1 MSTEIEKK
9 KEQLRQLLML
19 KAQQAKKP
27 FGLSQGQKSLLFL
40 QMSQKDRV
48 DYNSGFAIRIEGALD
63 VELFGTCVKELGQ
76 RHGILRTIFSSDKD
90 KEYQQTGDQPLTLE
104 VVDCPGASE
113 EELDR
118 LVTERLQ
125 TPFDLENG
133 PVARPA
139 LFRISESEHVFLFA
153 LHHIIYDEW
162 TSRILLMDLTT
173 LYQRRLN
180 DPAFKLPPVKN
191 TFAEYVSWQ
200 EQQMEK
206 PELVNFWQNYL
217 ENHEEA
223 QLELNGDQLI
233 QAHELN
239 ASGEVIQL
247 PINEKLMS
255 GLRQLCAAQGATM
268 FNMMI
273 SLFEVALS
281 RYAGQE
287 EIMIGTPVAGRNNP
301 DFHQT
306 AGYFVNLI
314 PMRTRVEGEERFSDF
329 LKKNV
334 ENNRR
339 VLAHQ
344 DFPFNKMVEM
354 TSRQRST
361 ARHPL
366 FNIAFT
372 YYNQKRLKDEL
383 RQSVNIIDG
392 LQLSEYEIRQQ
403 EDAYDITFEVKEME
417 HSGQVKF
424 KYRTARYTAPYM
436 EGFASYLL
444 GLVEKVVANPDQS
457 VSDLA
462 AFNPEVHA
470 LASGPDRELGGAQT
484 VYDAFRKT
492 AGQNGSSMAL
502 RHGNTSLSYA
512 QLAEHTE
519 RLTAALQQKLGS
531 EKHVGLLAG
540 TGFPMIQGML
550 SLLALGKAYVPLKTD
565 LPASRQAWML
575 ENAGASVVL
584 CDRAH
589 KERAESL
596 GENLTALCIE
606 DLLETETPGFE
617 APAIQPEDTAYLM
630 YTSGSTGTPKGVTVA
645 HRSILNLVQQQEEM
659 QINAGDRVPQLS
671 NYSFDGSIYDI
682 FGSLLNGATLHLID
696 QEVIGSA
703 DSLLRYFSEHQI
715 NKGFFTTALFNSLVD
730 LDAARYLSTFDR
742 VLFGGE
748 QVSVKHVSQALRQ
761 AKPHTL
767 LHVYGPTETTTYAT
781 AYPIKERDTA
791 SRTIPIGRPL
801 AGVHVS
807 IRMQDLQ
814 PAPVGVTGE
823 ICISGAGLSKGYL
836 GHPEL
841 TEEKFVTDSHGT
853 TLYKTGDY
861 GYMLPA
867 GEIVFAGRKDH
878 QVKMRGFRIELGEIE
893 AALYRME
900 GVKKAIVLV
909 ENENTDR
916 SRLLAA
922 VEGDTTSLKEEDIR
936 TSLAEN
942 LPDYMLPARI
952 LVFDNMAL
960 NKNAKIDRNLLWEA
974 IRQQLSGESREKVVP
989 ATPEETAVA
998 AIWKE
1003 VLGTEN
1009 IGVTDSFFE
1018 LGGNSL
1024 LAMRVLSRIKH
1035 DKAIELSPNELFD
1048 SPTIRGLCEV
1058 MAKKKPAAPGG
1069 PSRIRRSNRDQFLLK
1084 K

>member
-1 MSTEIEKK
+1 MSTDIEQK
-9 KEQLRQLLML
+9 KEQLRQLLMQ
-19 KAQQAKKP
+19 KAQQANKS

-48 DYNSGFAIRIEGALD
+48 DYNSGFAIRIEGALNT
-63 VELFGTCVKELGQ
+63 ELFGACVKDLGQ
-76 RHGILRTIFSSDKD
+76 RHGILRTVFSDDKD
-90 KEYQQTGDQPLTLE
+90 KEYQQTSHQPLTLE
-104 VVDCPGASE
+104 VVDCNGASE
-113 EELDR
+113 EEPDQ

-125 TPFDLENG
+125 TPFDLQNG
-133 PVARPA
+133 PVARPV
-139 LFRISESEHVFLFA
+139 LFRVSEREHIFLFV
-153 LHHIIYDEW
+153 LHHIVYDEW

-173 LYQRRLN
+173 LYKGRIN

-191 TFAEYVSWQ
+191 TFAEFVSWQ
-200 EQQMEK
+200 EEQMQK
-206 PELVNFWQNYL
+206 PALIHFWQNYL
-217 ENHEEA
+217 AGHEEA
-223 QLELNGDQLI
+223 QLELNGDQLLS
-233 QAHELN
+233 ADKLS
-239 ASGEVIQL
+239 APGEVIQL
-247 PINEKLMS
+247 PISEALMRA
-255 GLRQLCAAQGATM
+255 LRELCAAQGVTM
-268 FNMMI
+268 FNMMV

-306 AGYFVNLI
+306 AGYFVNLL
-314 PMRTRVEGEERFSDF
+314 PLRARVKGEERFTGF
-329 LKKNV
+329 LQKNV

-383 RQSVNIIDG
+383 RQAVNIIDG

-417 HSGQVKF
+417 HSGQMKL
-424 KYRTARYTAPYM
+424 KYRTARYTKTYM
-436 EGFASYLL
+436 EGFAHYLL
-444 GLVEKVVANPDQS
+444 RLVEKVVANPEQS
-457 VSDLA
+457 IAGLA
-462 AFNPEVHA
+462 DFNPEAYAVA
-470 LASGPDRELGGAQT
+470 TGTVRAFSSEDT
-484 VYDAFRKT
+484 VYAAFKET
-492 AGQNGSSMAL
+492 AANNSNAIAL
-502 RHGNTSLSYA
+502 RHGDTSLSYA
-512 QLAEHTE
+512 QLAEQTD
-519 RLTAALQQKLGS
+519 RLAALLQPKLGS
-531 EKHVGLLAG
+531 EPFAGLLTG

-550 SLLALGKAYVPLKTD
+550 GLLALGKAYVPLKTD
-565 LPASRQAWML
+565 LPASRQVWML
-575 ENAGASVVL
+575 ENAGATVVL
-584 CDRAH
+584 CDRDH
-589 KERAESL
+589 KQRAESL

-606 DLLETETPGFE
+606 DLLAAETTGSDAPPVDAET
-617 APAIQPEDTAYLM
+617 TAYLM
-630 YTSGSTGTPKGVTVA
+630 YTSGSTGTPKGVSVA
-645 HRSILNLVQQQEEM
+645 HRSILNLVRQQEEM
-659 QINAGDRVPQLS
+659 QIKAGDRVPQLS

-696 QEVIGSA
+696 HAVTGSA
-703 DSLLRYFSEHQI
+703 DSLLRYFNEQKI

-730 LDAARYLSTFDR
+730 LDAAKYLSTFDR
-742 VLFGGE
+742 ILFGGE
-748 QVSVKHVSQALRQ
+748 QVSVSHVSRALQYARPG
-761 AKPHTL
+761 AL
-767 LHVYGPTETTTYAT
+767 VHVYGPTETTTYAT
-781 AYPIKERDTA
+781 AYPITESDA
-791 SRTIPIGRPL
+791 AARTIPIGQPL
-801 AGVHVS
+801 AGVQVS
-807 IRMQDLQ
+807 VRMPDMQ
-814 PAPVGVTGE
+814 PAPIGVTGE
-823 ICISGAGLSKGYL
+823 VCITGAGLSKGYL

-841 TEEKFVTDSHGT
+841 TAEKFVTGSEGR

-861 GYMLPA
+861 GYMLPG

-878 QVKMRGFRIELGEIE
+878 QVKIRGFRIELGEIE
-893 AALYRME
+893 AALYQVE
-900 GVKKAIVLV
+900 GVQKAITLI
-909 ENENTDR
+909 ENENTVR

-922 VEGDTTSLKEEDIR
+922 VEGDTAILKEEDMG
-936 TSLAEN
+936 SALAAK
-942 LPDYMLPARI
+942 LPDYMLPARV
-952 LVFDNMAL
+952 LVFGRMAL

-974 IRQQLSGESREKVVP
+974 VNRQLGRESREKVAPVT
-989 ATPEETAVA
+989 AEETAVA

-1003 VLGTEN
+1003 VLGAEN

-1035 DKAIELSPNELFD
+1035 EKSIELSPNELFD

-1058 MAKKKPAAPGG
+1058 MAKKKPAAGGG